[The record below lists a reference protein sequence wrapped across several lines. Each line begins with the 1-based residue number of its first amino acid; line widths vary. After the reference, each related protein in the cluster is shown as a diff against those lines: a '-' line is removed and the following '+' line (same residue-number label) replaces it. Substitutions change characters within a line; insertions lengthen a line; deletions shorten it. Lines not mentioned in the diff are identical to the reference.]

1 MYEQLAGQTDGAFY
15 PWDEDALEM
24 FKPEI
29 PTFVREQPKIVRNDP
44 CPCGS
49 GKNIKNA
56 VDGDF
61 MSVDEIIEQVTDICK
76 KNQVEHLSLFG
87 SYAKGTQTPY
97 SDLDFIVYGTVDME
111 RLQEQVDEIMTLK
124 KIDLFEYDLC
134 QNKYLK
140 EDMDRYG
147 RKIY

>member
-1 MYEQLAGQTDGAFY
+1 MNVF
-15 PWDEDALEM
+15 
-24 FKPEI
+24 
-29 PTFVREQPKIVRNDP
+29 
-44 CPCGS
+44 
-49 GKNIKNA
+49 GKGK
-56 VDGDF
+56 GGL
-61 MSVDEIIEQVTDICK
+61 MSVDEIIEQVADICK
-76 KNQVEHLSLFG
+76 KNRVEHLSLFG
-87 SYAKGTQTPY
+87 SYAKGTQTSY

-111 RLQEQVDEIMTLK
+111 RLREQVDEIMTLK

>member
-1 MYEQLAGQTDGAFY
+1 
-15 PWDEDALEM
+15 
-24 FKPEI
+24 
-29 PTFVREQPKIVRNDP
+29 
-44 CPCGS
+44 
-49 GKNIKNA
+49 
-56 VDGDF
+56 
-61 MSVDEIIEQVTDICK
+61 MSIEEIIKQVTDICK

-111 RLQEQVDEIMTLK
+111 HLQEQVDEIMTLK